1 MGALLPMASKGRA
14 ATTAG
19 DELDSLMFRTANY
32 ATFGARN
39 VNIAVA

>member
-19 DELDSLMFRTANY
+19 DELDSLMFRTALLCDFLRTNRED
-32 ATFGARN
+32 GR
-39 VNIAVA
+39 